1 LNAETIIGMQ
11 EAGVIAN
18 IKVKPVH
25 LMPRSLVRD
34 TNPSGS

>member
-18 IKVKPVH
+18 IKVTTPTYVEAKI
-25 LMPRSLVRD
+25 
-34 TNPSGS
+34 TYTKY